1 MVRAITQSDNAAAD
15 QLWAML
21 GSPQDAAVAVQR
33 ILTDGGDSQTTVQS
47 KQVLP
52 PYSAYGQT
60 QWSQQLQA
68 RFAFA
73 LPCLGPAAD
82 DVLTQMHNLG
92 SGQQWGLAT
101 VDGAAAKGGW
111 GPEGGAGY
119 LVRQIALVQNKSGA
133 YIGVALA
140 ARPADGSFDTGVAM
154 ITKLGNWVRQHLDEF
169 PAGRCRAN

>member
-21 GSPQDAAVAVQR
+21 GPPQDAAVAVQR
-33 ILTDGGDSQTTVQS
+33 ILAEGGDSQTTVQS
-47 KQVLP
+47 RQVLP

-73 LPCLGPAAD
+73 LPCVSGAEA
-82 DVLTQMHNLG
+82 VVQQMHNLA
-92 SGQQWGLAT
+92 SGQQWGVAT
-101 VDGAAAKGGW
+101 LDGAAAKGGW

-119 LVRQIALVQNKSGA
+119 LVRQVALVNSNSGA
-133 YIGVALA
+133 FGLALA
-140 ARPADGSFDTGVAM
+140 ARPTDGSFDTGVAM
-154 ITKLGNWVRQHLDEF
+154 INKLGNWVRQHLDEF
-169 PAGRCRAN
+169 PAGHCQSH